1 MGIPHPSE
9 LFSLHLNGRAKD
21 FVEILMDLWPRYVC
35 TRMCLMCVSLTTV
48 SWRNTFTID
57 RGRGAEKKC
66 VVLARISV
74 TASCLHEPVF
84 APKGNNEVGG
94 KKKPCWWTCVWLH
107 FQNSAPCII
116 ICPSFMHL
124 WKNHL
129 WGFGSAAKASL
140 SEEGSGWKV
149 RQTETKKWRIHQW
162 QSQHSLVYTL
172 TG

>member
-35 TRMCLMCVSLTTV
+35 TRMCLMCVSLTAV

-94 KKKPCWWTCVWLH
+94 KKETLLMNMCVAALSKFSTVHNNLPLIYAFMKESPVGFWVCCKSVFVWRRKWL
-107 FQNSAPCII
+107 
-116 ICPSFMHL
+116 
-124 WKNHL
+124 K
-129 WGFGSAAKASL
+129 
-140 SEEGSGWKV
+140 
-149 RQTETKKWRIHQW
+149 
-162 QSQHSLVYTL
+162 SQADRNQKIADSSVTI
-172 TG
+172 TA